1 MRYYVTK
8 TLIKLIFSSKIMMKI
23 LYKNVIFGL
32 LAVLITIFIWGTIP
46 TEAANPNLDGDSQPT
61 RIKLSECLA
70 DVKEVTAWGEK
81 ETLDAAR
88 ETCELRKAHAQQ
100 KTRFLTSLKKL
111 QQEYQDSTNHGFDK
125 HLPTAIADSWTIVK
139 SCIDFKEGFTYPH
152 NIALLKV
159 PENVRIR
166 CYSLGADL
174 VESAL
179 FNQK

>member
-1 MRYYVTK
+1 MIK
-8 TLIKLIFSSKIMMKI
+8 T
-23 LYKNVIFGL
+23 LYKNIIFGL
-32 LAVLITIFIWGTIP
+32 LAILITILISATIP
-46 TEAANPNLDGDSQPT
+46 AEAANPNLDGDSQPT

-70 DVKEVTAWGEK
+70 DVKEVTAWGDK

-100 KTRFLTSLKKL
+100 KTRFLASLKKL
-111 QQEYQDSTNHGFDK
+111 QLEYQDSSNHGFDK

-159 PENVRIR
+159 PENIRIR

-174 VESAL
+174 VESNL